1 MKTAV
6 RVAALDMA
14 GLAKAEDHGKR
25 LDTSSQ
31 RRRVREASPLV
42 IGGLDL
48 RALYDEHVDGCRV
61 NVTTKKPVLHMIV
74 RMPPELLDGPGA
86 GPFVGS
92 SFERQAAMLDLARRW
107 ADGSHGGN
115 AVFAARLDR
124 DEAGETICDLFLAPR
139 YAKQTKRRKGDDA
152 EVWVSPTRFGKL
164 LAEKHQDE
172 IQRRH
177 PKAKG
182 VLTGPRHVGIALQS
196 DWREFFE
203 RETGLKLVAKVEK
216 GSSAPDRIEKEAH
229 DRIRAAEAQAVAK
242 AASVTAE
249 AEAIRSKAVA
259 DALAAS
265 AAFAALAVEIENGTL
280 TIGES
285 GKPRVENLPV
295 IRAGGA
301 PAADAA
307 RAVAVVLDGARKDRK
322 AAHDA
327 WESAD
332 AARIEAE
339 VARDEALS
347 LMSSLRS
354 LLGRLRAF
362 MRRPDLPAPAR
373 AEADSIASDPLAS
386 LLAEEPAEDAGF
398 RP

>member
-6 RVAALDMA
+6 RSASLDMA

-25 LDTSSQ
+25 LDHTSQ

-48 RALYDEHVDGCRV
+48 RALYDEHVAGCRV
-61 NVTTKKPVLHMIV
+61 NAATKKPVLHMIV
-74 RMPPELLDGPGA
+74 RVPPELLDGPGS
-86 GPFVGS
+86 GSFVGS
-92 SFERQAAMLDLARRW
+92 REERQAAMLDLARNW
-107 ADGSHGGN
+107 ADSSHGGH

-124 DEAGETICDLFLAPR
+124 DEDGETICDLFLAPR

-152 EVWVSPTRFGKL
+152 EVWVSPTKFGKL
-164 LAEKHQDE
+164 LAERHQDE

-177 PKAKG
+177 PEAKC
-182 VLTGPRHVGIALQS
+182 VLTGPRAVGIALQS
-196 DWREFFE
+196 DWRDFFE
-203 RETGLKLVAKVEK
+203 RETGLKLAAKVEK

-229 DRIRAAEAQAVAK
+229 DRIRAAESHAVAR
-242 AASVTAE
+242 AAAVTAE
-249 AEAIRSKAVA
+249 AEATRANAVA

-265 AAFAALAVEIENGTL
+265 AAFAALAREIEQGTL

-285 GKPRVENLPV
+285 GKPRVNNLPV

-307 RAVAVVLDGARKDRK
+307 RAVAVVLDEVRKDRK

-327 WESAD
+327 RESAD
-332 AARIEAE
+332 AALVEAE
-339 VARDEALS
+339 TARDEALS
-347 LMSSLRS
+347 LVSSLRS

-373 AEADSIASDPLAS
+373 AEADSIAGDPLVPF
-386 LLAEEPAEDAGF
+386 LAEKPTEEAAPDF
-398 RP
+398 